1 MENQKAISV
10 SKFFKDNEKT
20 LKLKWIAG
28 KKGADRDITEESIHR
43 PGLALTGFFD
53 YFADKRVNI
62 IGMAEYAYLNSLDE
76 VSRDSAIR
84 RYLEEYFP
92 CVIFA
97 RGIEPFPLFIE
108 LADEI
113 DMPLFISSLVT
124 YHVINDTVI
133 YLERELSPS
142 VSVIGTLVEVQGT
155 GVLIRGPSGVG
166 KSECAIAL
174 IKNGAALVADDVV
187 RISQLGGGTLI
198 GSSKMNEMYG
208 FIEIRGLGLIN
219 VIQLF
224 GVSSF
229 RQKQEID
236 IVITLKAWEDVKKI
250 ERSGLETSKYRILEI
265 DVPHITLPVAP
276 GRDIAGLVAIAAQ
289 EYMMRFLGLHAGK
302 VLNEEIIKRITP
314 PIKG

>member
-1 MENQKAISV
+1 MDSRSSISV
-10 SKFFKDNEKT
+10 TKFFRDNEKM
-20 LKLKWIAG
+20 LKLRWVAG
-28 KKGADRDITEESIHR
+28 KKGADREITEESIHR
-43 PGLALTGFFD
+43 PGLALAGFFD

-76 VSRDSAIR
+76 TSRDNAIR

-97 RGIEPFPLFIE
+97 RGLDPFPLFIE
-108 LADEI
+108 LANEI
-113 DMPLFISSLVT
+113 DMPIFVSSMIT

-142 VSVIGTLVEVQGT
+142 VAVIGTLVEVQGT

-166 KSECAIAL
+166 KSECALSL

-187 RISQLGGGTLI
+187 RISQLGGSSLI
-198 GSSKMNEMYG
+198 GSAKMSEMYG

-224 GVSSF
+224 GVSAF
-229 RQKQEID
+229 REKQEID
-236 IVITLKAWEDVKKI
+236 IVVTLKHWEEVGRI
-250 ERSGLETSKYRILEI
+250 ERSGLETAKYRILEM

-276 GRDIAGLVAIAAQ
+276 GRDLAGLVTIAAQ
-289 EYMMRFLGLHAGK
+289 EYRMRALGLHAGK

-314 PIKG
+314 AKG

>member
-1 MENQKAISV
+1 MDNRNAISV

-20 LKLKWIAG
+20 LKLKWLAG
-28 KKGADRDITEESIHR
+28 RKGADREITEESIHR
-43 PGLALTGFFD
+43 PGLALAGFFD

-62 IGMAEYAYLNSLDE
+62 IGMAEYAYLNSLDDDA
-76 VSRDSAIR
+76 RDNSIR

-97 RGIEPFPLFIE
+97 RGIEPFPLFIK
-108 LADEI
+108 LSDEI
-113 DMPLFISSLVT
+113 DMPLFASPLVT

-142 VSVIGTLVEVQGT
+142 VSVVGTLVEVQGV

-166 KSECAIAL
+166 KSECALAL

-187 RISQLGGGTLI
+187 RISQLGGNMLI
-198 GSSKMNEMYG
+198 GSAKMSEMYG

-224 GVSSF
+224 GVSAF
-229 RQKQEID
+229 RQKQAID
-236 IVITLKAWEDVKKI
+236 IVITLKNWGEAGKI
-250 ERSGLETSKYRILEI
+250 ERSGLETAKYRILEM
-265 DVPHITLPVAP
+265 DLPHITLPVAP
-276 GRDIAGLVAIAAQ
+276 GRDLAGLVAIATQ
-289 EYMMRFLGLHAGK
+289 EYMMRSLGLHAGK

-314 PIKG
+314 AKD

>member
-1 MENQKAISV
+1 MENRNTITV

-28 KKGADRDITEESIHR
+28 KKGGDREITEESIHR
-43 PGLALTGFFD
+43 PGLALAGFLD
-53 YFADKRVNI
+53 YFADKRINI
-62 IGMAEYAYLNSLDE
+62 IGMAEYSYLNSLDE
-76 VSRDSAIR
+76 ATREASIR
-84 RYLEEYFP
+84 RFLEEYFP
-92 CVIFA
+92 CIIFA

-108 LADEI
+108 LANEI
-113 DMPLFISSLVT
+113 DLPIFVSSMIT

-142 VSVIGTLVEVQGT
+142 IAVIGTLVEVQGT

-166 KSECAIAL
+166 KSECALSL

-187 RISQLGGGTLI
+187 RISQLGGNTLI
-198 GSSKMNEMYG
+198 GTAKMSEMYG

-224 GVSSF
+224 GVSAF
-229 RQKQEID
+229 REKQEID
-236 IVITLKAWEDVKKI
+236 IVVTLKHWDEMGSLD
-250 ERSGLETSKYRILEI
+250 RSGLDTAKYRILEI

-276 GRDIAGLVAIAAQ
+276 GRDIAGLVNIAAQ
-289 EYMMRFLGLHAGK
+289 EYRMRSLGLHAGK
-302 VLNEEIIKRITP
+302 VLNEEIIKKLMP
-314 PIKG
+314 NKH